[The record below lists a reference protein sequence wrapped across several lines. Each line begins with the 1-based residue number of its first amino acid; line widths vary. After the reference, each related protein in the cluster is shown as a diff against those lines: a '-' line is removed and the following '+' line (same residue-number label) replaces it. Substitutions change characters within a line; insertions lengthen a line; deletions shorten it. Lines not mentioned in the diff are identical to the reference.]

1 MGLDWK
7 LAFIKY
13 PNGTSIPIIISN
25 YLYRLSSGDKVIK
38 QAATKTACRDA
49 MISETFNE
57 CYKVYGNLRYN
68 TPFPLSYSISNENLL
83 MFHDFF
89 NAGAPSLDSA
99 YSEYDYNGYILP
111 HGEITPNHVVLNG
124 TQAALYNTGIVPDYK
139 VNHGEHSNVFKQYE
153 FGLDGVLVLPA
164 GCLDENLKLSV
175 DSSKFMSLTSTTVR
189 VTYLTF
195 TFTKYSGHSTYGN
208 DWVGRY
214 SIFGSDMS
222 KSTIDAFSSEL
233 KDVPQSSTTI
243 DPFTPN
249 PIPGSPGG
257 ISSSEQGGD
266 GTGGGWGDF
275 DYSSDGPEDKDPP
288 SVTIYDAGFCTLY
301 GATQEQI
308 RALANY
314 MWADT
319 NNFLDNWQKLWANP
333 MDAILGISLVP
344 MAGLL
349 QGVSSAVK
357 VGNISTNV
365 LMTKLTSSIVKVEC
379 GSLHIT
385 SQSLSHSFMDFP
397 PYNQVQIY
405 LPYIGTVPISA
416 TDVIDKYLSVFYL
429 CDVLSGSCVAFL
441 LSNGYTVATYSG
453 NIAAAV
459 PVTSGDFANIVF
471 AALDYLKVVSGD
483 AQTAGILASGGKKL
497 KPSSADL
504 FGFGLNAV
512 EGAFEV
518 GHSVLVPQI
527 TKGGPA
533 GSTAGYMNHQKPFLI
548 FNAPNI
554 AAPENMNTYIGY
566 AQYET
571 MSLGSCHGYTKVSD
585 IHYRGRGTQAERDE
599 IEMLLK
605 AGVDF

>member
-1 MGLDWK
+1 MGLDWQVSY
-7 LAFIKY
+7 IKY
-13 PNGTSIPIIISN
+13 PNGSMIPVIISD
-25 YLYRLSSGDKVIK
+25 YLYNLNDGTKV
-38 QAATKTACRDA
+38 TKRALTKEACRDA
-49 MISETFNE
+49 MISENTAN

-68 TPFPLSYSISNENLL
+68 TALTLSYNVNQDWKSLFNS
-83 MFHDFF
+83 FF
-89 NAGAPSLDSA
+89 TFLTIDLDSA
-99 YSEYDYNGYILP
+99 YSTYDYNGYVLP
-111 HGEITPNHVVLNG
+111 SGNIDNHSVNLRGQYANV
-124 TQAALYNTGIVPDYK
+124 YNTGYLPEYQATS
-139 VNHGEHSNVFKQYE
+139 GGWGHSYITYA
-153 FGLDGVLVLPA
+153 FGVSIAVLPSS
-164 GCLDENLKLSV
+164 CLNSDLKLSI
-175 DSSKFMSLTSTTVR
+175 DSSKLDGTTYSTIKV
-189 VTYLTF
+189 VSVA
-195 TFTKYSGHSTYGN
+195 FTKYSGDSTYGN
-208 DWVGRY
+208 DWVGTY
-214 SIFGSDMS
+214 SISSYSIPSTRIDSYSS
-222 KSTIDAFSSEL
+222 KIEDL
-233 KDVPQSSTTI
+233 PQNFTTS

-249 PIPGSPGG
+249 PIPGSAGG
-257 ISSSEQGGD
+257 ISDSEQGGD

-275 DYSSDGPEDKDPP
+275 DYSSDGPQDKSPP

-308 RALANY
+308 KALANY

-319 NNFLDNWQKLWANP
+319 NDFLENWQKLWANP

-379 GSLHIT
+379 GSLYIT

-416 TDVIDKYLSVFYL
+416 TDVIDKYLSVSYL

-483 AQTAGILASGGKKL
+483 AQTAGILASGGKKM
-497 KPSSADL
+497 KSSSADL
-504 FGFGLNAV
+504 LGFGINAV

-571 MSLGSCHGYTKVSD
+571 MSLGACHGYTKVSD

-605 AGVDF
+605 SGVDF